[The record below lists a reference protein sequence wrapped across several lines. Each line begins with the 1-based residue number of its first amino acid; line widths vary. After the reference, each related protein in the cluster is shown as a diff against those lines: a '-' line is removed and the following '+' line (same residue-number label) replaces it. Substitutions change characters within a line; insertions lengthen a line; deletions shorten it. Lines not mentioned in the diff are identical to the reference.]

1 MVSSSVRSVLFN
13 SFVPC
18 VTVVFLFC
26 TFELVSITTADGSVG
41 AGSLGPVVVLGSTI
55 KVCSE
60 TACST
65 LDTVSIS
72 AGFGTGPGVCD

>member
-41 AGSLGPVVVLGSTI
+41 AGSLGPVVVLLFLSALLI
-55 KVCSE
+55 YEWFPLLYAPSF
-60 TACST
+60 
-65 LDTVSIS
+65 SIPS
-72 AGFGTGPGVCD
+72 FLV